1 MTIDHLPIKTIS
13 MAKQFLSEDFLLQT
27 ETARQLYFDHAVK
40 MPIIDY
46 HNHLPPEE
54 IANNKQ
60 FANMT
65 ELWLK
70 GDHYKWRAMRA
81 NGINENNITGDAD
94 DETKFKAWAA
104 TAPYTMRNPLYH
116 WTHMELKKPFG
127 ITQLLN
133 SETANEIYKNCNEQ
147 LSAFTTQTLLKY
159 FKVEVVCTTDDPIDD
174 LKYHKQL
181 QQKSFGIKVL
191 PAFRPDKAI
200 AVEDVQSY
208 NAYIKKLS
216 AVSNIEINSYTSL
229 LDALKQ
235 RHDFFHDTGCRI
247 ADNGLE
253 TFYANAFTIIE
264 LERSFE
270 KLREGKN
277 LSDDEVKQFKAATLH
292 FICEWNSEK
301 NWVQQFHIGALRN
314 NNTRLLQRLGTDAGV
329 DSMGD
334 WQIAR
339 QMSVFF
345 DRLDKKEKLAKTII
359 YNNNPTFNEV
369 FATMT
374 GNFQDGSVP
383 GKMQFGTAWWFLD
396 QKDGMEKQMNVL
408 SNMGLLS
415 HFVGMTTD
423 SRSFLSYSRHE
434 YFRRI
439 LCNLVGNDVEQGE
452 LPADMKWLGKMIEDI
467 CYNNAKNYFNL

>member
-1 MTIDHLPIKTIS
+1 

-27 ETARQLYFDHAVK
+27 ETAKQLYFDHAAK
-40 MPIIDY
+40 MPVIDY

-60 FANMT
+60 FVNMT

-70 GDHYKWRAMRA
+70 GDHYKWRAMRY
-81 NGINENNITGDAD
+81 NGVDENDITGDAD

-104 TAPYTMRNPLYH
+104 TVPYTMRNPLYH

-133 SETANEIYKNCNEQ
+133 SETANEIYKKCNGQ
-147 LSAFTTQTLLKY
+147 LPQFTTQALLKY
-159 FKVEVVCTTDDPIDD
+159 FKVEAVCTTDDPVDD

-181 QQKSFGIKVL
+181 QQNSFRIKVL
-191 PAFRPDKAI
+191 PAFRPDKAM
-200 AVEDVQSY
+200 AVENGETY

-216 AVSNIEINSYTSL
+216 AVSNIEINYYASL
-229 LDALKQ
+229 LEALKQ
-235 RHDFFHDTGCRI
+235 RHDFFHSTGCRV

-253 TFYANAFTIIE
+253 TFYANAFTTVE

-277 LSDDEVKQFKAATLH
+277 LEADEVKQFKSATLH

-301 NWVQQFHIGALRN
+301 NWVQQFHVGALRN
-314 NNTRLLQRLGTDAGV
+314 NNTRLLQQLGADAGV

-334 WQIAR
+334 WQIAQ

-345 DRLDKKEKLAKTII
+345 DRLDKKEKLAKTIV
-359 YNNNPTFNEV
+359 YNNNPAWNEV

-374 GNFQDGSVP
+374 GNFQDGTVP

-408 SNMGLLS
+408 SNIGLLS
-415 HFVGMTTD
+415 RFVGMTTD

-439 LCNLVGNDVEQGE
+439 LCNLVGNDVERGE
-452 LPADMKWLGKMIEDI
+452 LPADVKWLGKIVEDI

>member
-1 MTIDHLPIKTIS
+1 

-54 IANNKQ
+54 IAHNKQ
-60 FANMT
+60 FTNMT

-81 NGINENNITGDAD
+81 NGIDENNITGDAD

-104 TAPYTMRNPLYH
+104 TVPYTMRNPLYH

-133 SETANEIYKNCNEQ
+133 NETAHSIYKNCNEQ
-147 LSAFTTQTLLKY
+147 LSKFTTQTLLKY

-181 QQKSFGIKVL
+181 QQSSFGIKVL

-216 AVSNIEINSYTSL
+216 AVSNIEINSYSSL

-253 TFYANAFTIIE
+253 TFYANAFTSVE

-277 LSDDEVKQFKAATLH
+277 LEADEVKQFKSATLH
-292 FICEWNSEK
+292 FICECNSEK

-314 NNTRLLQRLGTDAGV
+314 NNTRLLQRLGADAGV

-334 WQIAR
+334 WQIAQ
-339 QMSVFF
+339 QMSAFF
-345 DRLDKKEKLAKTII
+345 DRLDKKEKLAKTIV
-359 YNNNPTFNEV
+359 YNNNPSLNEV

-383 GKMQFGTAWWFLD
+383 GKIQFGTAWWFLD

-415 HFVGMTTD
+415 RFVGMTTD

-452 LPADMKWLGKMIEDI
+452 LPADMKWLGKMVEDI
-467 CYNNAKNYFNL
+467 SYNNAKNYFNL